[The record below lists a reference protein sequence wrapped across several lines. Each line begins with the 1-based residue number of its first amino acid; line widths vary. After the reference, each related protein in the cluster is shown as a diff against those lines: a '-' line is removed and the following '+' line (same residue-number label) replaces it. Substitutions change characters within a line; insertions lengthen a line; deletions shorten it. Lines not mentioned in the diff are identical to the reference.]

1 MTQSGAIDIRA
12 ALAAPIE
19 QLTAAF
25 RRGDAAGVAAVY
37 TADGQVLPPNS
48 DVVSGKPAIQA
59 FWQGA
64 MDMGVKALK
73 LEIAEVEANGHIAY
87 EVGKFTL
94 QGAEGQMIDAGKY
107 VVIWKQE
114 AGQWKVHRDIFNSSQ
129 PAPGQ

>member
-1 MTQSGAIDIRA
+1 MTQSGAIKIRA

-19 QLTAAF
+19 QFTAAF

-37 TADGQVLPPNS
+37 TIDGQVLPPNS

-59 FWQGA
+59 FWQWA

-73 LEIAEVEANGHIAY
+73 LEIAEAEANGHIAY